1 MTKAFDDLVLL
12 KDAPK
17 ELGLPISVKTLR
29 NWRSERLYPAL
40 FVRIGGSVF
49 LRKSELERIIENQ
62 LEKQVTEAKRLGLGE

>member
-1 MTKAFDDLVLL
+1 MSPAYDDLVLL

-29 NWRSERLYPAL
+29 NWRAERVYPTL

-49 LRKSELERIIENQ
+49 LRKSELERIIEAQVETQ
-62 LEKQVTEAKRLGLGE
+62 LQEAKRLGLGD